1 MLTAI
6 PEFETDLLALL
17 KINKQFKI
25 VIIEKN
31 ANTVIIVADCMHSLI
46 RIFFRSFDVPTLVS
60 NPTLFCA
67 IQFTVCFS
75 RKFNRCFCMKR

>member
-46 RIFFRSFDVPTLVS
+46 
-60 NPTLFCA
+60 
-67 IQFTVCFS
+67 
-75 RKFNRCFCMKR
+75 